1 MVRVFKEIIKFFDKL
16 EDKIRHRLSRHSII
30 YALIAAAAIVVFWSG
45 VERITSAFLS
55 PVLSIIISV
64 VVMLA
69 TGTLVSF
76 FIGESILISGLKEE
90 KRVDQKTEEE
100 IREEDMR
107 IKRIFDEIDEM
118 NKDIKQIKEILMSMS
133 DKNKLS

>member
-16 EDKIRHRLSRHSII
+16 EDKIRHRLSHHSII
-30 YALIAAAAIVVFWSG
+30 YALIAATAIVVFWSG
-45 VERITSAFLS
+45 VERIASAFLS
-55 PVLSIIISV
+55 PVLSVIVSV

-107 IKRIFDEIDEM
+107 IKRIFNEIDEM